1 MPRPV
6 EHDRAVWVSERLYRA
21 LLAAYPREF
30 RREYGPQ
37 MRQVFRDL
45 CREERRKNEKTALVR
60 LWIRTILDLA
70 TTAVVAR
77 ISGIGRSDSEE
88 VGVNDYKLAGLGF
101 ALLLAPLF
109 FVSASLLKYGLG
121 VGFLFDSLE
130 NFLSEPGRRYVFN
143 LISPIAFLGGL
154 GLAVVANL
162 YAVLRLSV
170 SREDGVVVSTVTL
183 EVKFANIAVI
193 LVSLVLVVTLVGY
206 ALLENVTYR
215 Y

>member
-1 MPRPV
+1 MSRG
-6 EHDRAVWVSERLYRA
+6 DLASRVSERVYRA

-45 CREERRKNEKTALVR
+45 CREELRKNRKRGLVW
-60 LWIRTILDLA
+60 LWIRTVLDLA
-70 TTAVVAR
+70 TTAAVAR
-77 ISGIGRSDSEE
+77 ISGRSDSKE

-109 FVSASLLKYGLG
+109 FVTASLLKYGLG
-121 VGFLFDSLE
+121 VGLLFDPLE
-130 NFLSEPGRRYVFN
+130 NFLSEPGRRQVFN

-154 GLAVVANL
+154 GLAVAANL

-170 SREDGVVVSTVTL
+170 GREDGALVSTVRL
-183 EVKFANIAVI
+183 EVKFANIAVV
-193 LVSLVLVVTLVGY
+193 LVSLALLVTLLGY
-206 ALLENVTYR
+206 AFLENFTYR